1 MSELNNMDAEEY
13 CMSFFSVRK
22 VIWEKDNPD
31 EIETARKQFD
41 SLLKK
46 GHIAF
51 TVDKKG
57 EEKQIKQFD
66 PNAGK
71 IFFAPILQ
79 GG

>member
-1 MSELNNMDAEEY
+1 MPELKIMDAEEY
-13 CMSFFSVRK
+13 CRSFFSVEK
-22 VIWEKDNPD
+22 VIWDKDNPD
-31 EIETARKQFD
+31 EIEIARKQFD

-57 EEKQIKQFD
+57 EEKQIKKFN
-66 PNAGK
+66 PNLGR